1 MCHWHSCAF
10 FVGISCV
17 FVGSFL
23 FFSAFISCCRCR
35 RRSFIRYP
43 VYWGNAAI
51 KEMRSTD
58 GVPMAL
64 RQRKEDFLD
73 HQNKNKI
80 IFIWLHV
87 IQKRYVYDSG
97 LQFTI
102 DADVCRKSWNVFDV
116 VILCIRTCAVCEV
129 GMSSLIFCFV
139 LHLLH
144 PEDFPHFFPLKFYR
158 FNFIIHWLGLSSA
171 LLCDVRKKIEEK
183 IQPHNLL
190 TSQIEWSI
198 KLLNWHRD
206 WKHLLD
212 QALQWKS
219 HKQTDKDFSLVN
231 NAI

>member
-1 MCHWHSCAF
+1 MKNYLKWMCHWHSCAF

-17 FVGSFL
+17 FTGSFFL
-23 FFSAFISCCRCR
+23 LLCLHLVLLLSLSSSPSLVHSLSSLLRECRNKRNEIHCIS
-35 RRSFIRYP
+35 
-43 VYWGNAAI
+43 
-51 KEMRSTD
+51 D
-58 GVPMAL
+58 GVPTAL

-139 LHLLH
+139 RHLLH
-144 PEDFPHFFPLKFYR
+144 PEDFPHFFPLKF
-158 FNFIIHWLGLSSA
+158 L
-171 LLCDVRKKIEEK
+171 
-183 IQPHNLL
+183 
-190 TSQIEWSI
+190 
-198 KLLNWHRD
+198 
-206 WKHLLD
+206 
-212 QALQWKS
+212 
-219 HKQTDKDFSLVN
+219 
-231 NAI
+231 